1 MIKYHLLIAVLVLIL
16 PACSEKK
23 PETMPETNS
32 AAATDAED
40 LITLS
45 PAQFESSAMQTGQM
59 SDQVFSK
66 AIKANGMIDVPP
78 ENQASVSAYFAGYVK
93 DIRLLPGEKVA
104 KGQLLFTLEN
114 PDYVGMQQDY
124 LEAKGQLSYL
134 KADYER
140 QKTLAEDNVT
150 SQKNFLKA
158 ESEYNVTMARFE
170 SLKKKLSLMNIDP
183 GQVSEGNLRSTIN
196 IVAPISGYITGVN
209 ANKGMFLNPSDVAV
223 TITNVD
229 HVHLELNVFE
239 KDIQLVKEGQLIRFN
254 SVESGGKLY
263 EATVHLVG
271 RTVDPATRIVN
282 IHGHL
287 ADENQSSLFPPGMYI
302 EAEII
307 VDGKT
312 AKALPRESVVGIE
325 DKYYVL
331 LKRSSG
337 DDLTFEK
344 AEVQVGRMENGFA
357 EILNAAAFGPDD
369 EFLTV
374 GAFSLISE

>member
-23 PETMPETNS
+23 PETMPETDG

-45 PAQFESSAMQTGQM
+45 PAQFESSGMQTGQM
-59 SDQVFSK
+59 ADQVFSK

-223 TITNVD
+223 TITHVD

-254 SVESGGKLY
+254 SVESGG
-263 EATVHLVG
+263 
-271 RTVDPATRIVN
+271 
-282 IHGHL
+282 
-287 ADENQSSLFPPGMYI
+287 
-302 EAEII
+302 
-307 VDGKT
+307 
-312 AKALPRESVVGIE
+312 
-325 DKYYVL
+325 
-331 LKRSSG
+331 
-337 DDLTFEK
+337 
-344 AEVQVGRMENGFA
+344 
-357 EILNAAAFGPDD
+357 
-369 EFLTV
+369 
-374 GAFSLISE
+374 